1 MTDQTDLTSIIFP
14 QTEFINVLVEKLD
27 NIPTHSFIARFQ
39 PSYLKKLKNMIDA
52 DEVIV
57 LGNFAENYSFLG
69 QEKIQG
75 YHWNRS
81 QCSPSCCCVYSF
93 Q

>member
-14 QTEFINVLVEKLD
+14 QTEFINLLVEKLD
-27 NIPTHSFIARFQ
+27 NIPTHSFIARSQ
-39 PSYLKKLKNMIDA
+39 ASYLKKLKNMIDA

-57 LGNFAENYSFLG
+57 LGNFVENYSFLG

-75 YHWNRS
+75 Y
-81 QCSPSCCCVYSF
+81 Y
-93 Q
+93 

>member
-1 MTDQTDLTSIIFP
+1 
-14 QTEFINVLVEKLD
+14 
-27 NIPTHSFIARFQ
+27 
-39 PSYLKKLKNMIDA
+39 MIDA

-75 YHWNRS
+75 YH
-81 QCSPSCCCVYSF
+81 
-93 Q
+93 